1 MKLIESLKST
11 SIRVKLIFLFILT
24 STLIFGVNIYVYI
37 NLNAIINHV
46 DEIYAGNVALTEM
59 EETLEGVHSAMSEYL
74 KTKNTDALEA
84 YYRNV
89 QDFSNQTMRLNQ
101 TISNNE
107 EKVMEKTIRNLSES
121 YLNMTNETVQA
132 KRGRNIEKYVA
143 GYENAARL
151 FRYINTYIYSLNN
164 EQFKDSS
171 VNYNALLSS
180 LRLSEYF
187 SLSIL
192 VLIALFNA
200 FLILLVT
207 RSITHPLLELSKRAD
222 SVAKGELDVELMTV
236 ESKDEIGVLTSAF
249 NKMVVSLREYIDQIR
264 IRMELE
270 NAMKERELMMTT
282 HLKDAQLKYL
292 QAQINPHFLF
302 NTLNAGAQLAM
313 MEGAD
318 RTNKYIQNMAD
329 FFRYNVKK
337 NNEKVTISQEI
348 ELVDSYIYILNV
360 RFAGDIHFEKEL
372 DESLLDLTV
381 PSMIIQPVVE
391 NSVNY
396 GIRNIEWEGHIR
408 VSLYREENSAC
419 ICVEDNGIGISP
431 EMITK
436 IMNREISTSDVSA
449 DSNGVGLSNVINR
462 LKLFFG
468 REDIF
473 TIESPGENLGTKATI
488 RIPLD
493 QDGEAGSQAGEESTG
508 PEEEKEKH

>member
-1 MKLIESLKST
+1 MKLIESIRSS
-11 SIRVKLIFLFILT
+11 SIRVKLISLFILT
-24 STLIFGVNIYVYI
+24 STLIFAVNLYVYI
-37 NLNAIINHV
+37 NLNAIISHV

-59 EETLEGVHSAMSEYL
+59 EETLEGVQNAMGEYL
-74 KTKNTDALEA
+74 RTKNTDALES
-84 YYRNV
+84 YYKNV
-89 QDFSNQTMRLNQ
+89 QDFGNQTAQLSS
-101 TISNNE
+101 IKSNNE
-107 EKVMEKTIRNLSES
+107 EKIMEKTIRNLSDS
-121 YLNMTNETVQA
+121 YLTMTNETVQA
-132 KRGRNIEKYVA
+132 KRGRNIEKYVN
-143 GYENAARL
+143 GYENASRL

-164 EQFKDSS
+164 EQFKDSA

-192 VLIALFNA
+192 ILIALFNA
-200 FLILLVT
+200 FLVMLVT
-207 RSITHPLLELSKRAD
+207 RSITNPLMALSRRAD
-222 SVAKGELDVELMTV
+222 AVAGGDLDVELLPV
-236 ESKDEIGVLTSAF
+236 QSGDEVGVLTGAF
-249 NKMVVSLREYIDQIR
+249 NKMVISLREYIDQLR

-313 MEGAD
+313 LEGAD

-337 NNEKVTISQEI
+337 NNEQVTIAEEI

-360 RFAGDIHFEKEL
+360 RFSGDIHFEKDL
-372 DESLLDLTV
+372 DEELLGLTV

-396 GIRNIEWEGHIR
+396 GIRNIDREGHIKL
-408 VSLYREENSAC
+408 SLYKEDDRAC
-419 ICVEDNGIGISP
+419 ICVEDNGVGISP
-431 EMITK
+431 EMIKK
-436 IMNREISTSDVSA
+436 IMTREISTQDVAA

-462 LKLFFG
+462 LKLFFE
-468 REDIF
+468 RDDIF
-473 TIESPGENLGTKATI
+473 TIESPGPDQGTKVMM
-488 RIPLD
+488 RIPVK
-493 QDGEAGSQAGEESTG
+493 QG
-508 PEEEKEKH
+508 